1 MKYESLVRAILNE
14 IGSEHNIA
22 SVTHCMTR
30 LRFTLKDDSKA
41 NIDHVKNIAGVVGC
55 VNKGGQFQIVIGTH
69 VADVYNDLVQIAH
82 IQNENTT
89 KKKFEASQIFDLI
102 AGIFMPIVGALAGA
116 GMVKAILA
124 VCVAASW
131 ITTESQTYTL
141 LYMISDIV
149 FYYLPLFLAFSAAKK
164 FKVNPYV
171 ALIFAGM
178 LVHPTF
184 SGLRTA
190 GEAVYFLGMPVKMAT
205 YTSSVIPIILIV
217 AFQALVEKL
226 VKKWTPDAI
235 KIFFVP
241 MMTILIVAPVGL
253 IVLGPLGSILGG
265 YLSTFFTFL
274 DQKISWVV
282 PTLVGGLAPLL
293 VMTGMHYSLG
303 AAQSVQR
310 ATVGYATILAPGM
323 IASNMAQA
331 AATFAVSIKTK
342 NKELKTLASS
352 CAATAICGITE
363 PALYG
368 VNMKLKR
375 PLYATMLAGGC
386 AGLYAGITGV
396 KAWSAGTSNIF
407 ALPIHIGP
415 DNSFMNACITVA
427 IALILGFVFSYLF
440 YKEPQTTEN
449 LIASSDNSPA
459 KSLNKKLV
467 IHSPAAGQ
475 LIPLE
480 QVKDDTFA
488 SGALGQGCALIPES
502 GEFGSPVK
510 GKVAMLFETKHA
522 IGLIAE
528 DGTEV
533 LIHIG
538 LDTVKLN
545 GEHFTAKVK
554 TGDAVEVGT
563 PLVQVDLKAV
573 RDAGYDLVTP
583 VLITNSAEVLDVVEN
598 SREHVEA
605 GDEILTVI
613 R

>member
-1 MKYESLVRAILNE
+1 MKYQEMIKEILIH
-14 IGSEHNIA
+14 IGGEANIE

-30 LRFTLKDDSKA
+30 LRFVLKDDSKA
-41 NIDHVKNIAGVVGC
+41 DSSAVKNIKGVVGC

-69 VADVYNDLVQIAH
+69 VAEVYEELSGIVGIKNGTAQ
-82 IQNENTT
+82 T
-89 KKKFEASQIFDLI
+89 KKKFELSQVFDLI
-102 AGIFMPIVGALAGA
+102 AGIFMPIVGALAGS
-116 GMVKAILA
+116 GMVKAILS
-124 VCVAASW
+124 VCVAANW
-131 ITTESQTYTL
+131 IDTTSQTYTL

-149 FYYLPLFLAFSAAKK
+149 FYYLPFFLAYSAAKK
-164 FKVNPYV
+164 FKINPYV
-171 ALIFAGM
+171 SLIFAGM

-184 SGLRTA
+184 TGLKSA
-190 GEAVYFLGMPVKMAT
+190 GEAVSFLGLPVKAT

-217 AFQALVEKL
+217 AFQAIIEKY
-226 VKKWTPDAI
+226 VKKFTPNAI
-235 KIFFVP
+235 KTFFVP

-253 IVLGPLGSILGG
+253 IVLGPLGAILGG

-274 DQKISWVV
+274 DTKASWIV

-323 IASNMAQA
+323 ISSNMAQA
-331 AATFAVSIKTK
+331 AATFAVSVKTK
-342 NKELKTLASS
+342 NKDLKALASS
-352 CAATAICGITE
+352 CAVTAICGITE

-407 ALPIHIGP
+407 ALPIYIGA

-427 IALILGFVFSYLF
+427 IALVLGFIFSWVL
-440 YKEPQTTEN
+440 YKEPVEFEEEKK
-449 LIASSDNSPA
+449 AEPS
-459 KSLNKKLV
+459 SLNKKAE
-467 IHSPAAGQ
+467 IYA
-475 LIPLE
+475 PLKGAVLPLSE
-480 QVKDDTFA
+480 VKDDAF
-488 SGALGQGCALIPES
+488 SSEALGKGCAIVPVD
-502 GEFGSPVK
+502 GEIVSPFDGTV
-510 GKVAMLFETKHA
+510 VMLFETKHA
-522 IGLIAE
+522 VGLTSE

-533 LIHIG
+533 LIHFG

-545 GEHFTAKVK
+545 GEYFTAHVK
-554 TGDAVEVGT
+554 TGDKVKRGDKLISA
-563 PLVQVDLKAV
+563 DLNAIQDK
-573 RDAGYDLVTP
+573 GYDVITP
-583 VLITNSAEVLDVVEN
+583 IIITNSNNYLDVVETDQDN
-598 SREHVEA
+598 ADLQTVL
-605 GDEILTVI
+605 LTAI